1 MYNGYKN
8 FLVNGAVKMWVRVA
22 LNKEAMR
29 IIDNNGSYSMS
40 YIEGGEYEEYYFNE
54 DIAKALEKDG
64 FLVDMWNKF
73 DAVFDW
79 GDCDFFLKDKCI
91 LFKEWLQSRLDKD
104 CIDEIKEVYKVML
117 DYANKAIEYDTG
129 MSFDF

>member
-54 DIAKALEKDG
+54 DIT
-64 FLVDMWNKF
+64 FCNKF
-73 DAVFDW
+73 IVSIALF
-79 GDCDFFLKDKCI
+79 I
-91 LFKEWLQSRLDKD
+91 L
-104 CIDEIKEVYKVML
+104 
-117 DYANKAIEYDTG
+117 
-129 MSFDF
+129 

>member
-40 YIEGGEYEEYYFNE
+40 YIEGGEYEEYY
-54 DIAKALEKDG
+54 
-64 FLVDMWNKF
+64 V
-73 DAVFDW
+73 
-79 GDCDFFLKDKCI
+79 CDD
-91 LFKEWLQSRLDKD
+91 
-104 CIDEIKEVYKVML
+104 
-117 DYANKAIEYDTG
+117 
-129 MSFDF
+129 